1 MIDID
6 KYEEIRQV
14 FLDGIIDTQD
24 AEDYD
29 VTDCWYRKQLMILDD
44 LLAEVKRLSERVKT
58 EKNLNLWE
66 KAEVKRLRE
75 ELNRAYDTIQEYE
88 EVIEPKR
95 LNKIERLEKALK
107 SNGRYNAIV
116 DATGNAGRGSIMVDV
131 TFDDGEEYYGI
142 LDKVIE

>member
-1 MIDID
+1 MIDAD
-6 KYEEIRQV
+6 KYEGHTEGKWNITMDDTMEGYYFFRQGY
-14 FLDGIIDTQD
+14 DREQEEDC
-24 AEDYD
+24 DYD
-29 VTDCWYRKQLMILDD
+29 ECRANARLMSDAP
-44 LLAEVKRLSERVKT
+44 LLL
-58 EKNLNLWE
+58 
-66 KAEVKRLRE
+66 AEVKRLRE

>member
-1 MIDID
+1 APWRTAEGQPYDDEGSHLDI
-6 KYEEIRQV
+6 V
-14 FLDGIIDTQD
+14 D
-24 AEDYD
+24 ANGVL
-29 VTDCWYRKQLMILDD
+29 VTETSYFTDNDHPNAQLIADAP
-44 LLAEVKRLSERVKT
+44 LLLE
-58 EKNLNLWE
+58 
-66 KAEVKRLRE
+66 EVKRLRE

>member
-44 LLAEVKRLSERVKT
+44 LLAEVKRLS
-58 EKNLNLWE
+58 
-66 KAEVKRLRE
+66 E

>member
-44 LLAEVKRLSERVKT
+44 LL
-58 EKNLNLWE
+58 
-66 KAEVKRLRE
+66 AEVKRLRE